1 MSRVLI
7 YCDITFKYNA
17 DLPMISLSPSLR
29 RRMLGLD
36 GELGIWIPDE
46 AFWLAP
52 KFVADTIVIP
62 GCVDATDAIRACISC
77 SCSD

>member
-1 MSRVLI
+1 
-7 YCDITFKYNA
+7 
-17 DLPMISLSPSLR
+17 MISLSPSLR

-46 AFWLAP
+46 IFWLAP

-77 SCSD
+77 SCSDWPVMIAGWPGACAS

>member
-1 MSRVLI
+1 
-7 YCDITFKYNA
+7 
-17 DLPMISLSPSLR
+17 
-29 RRMLGLD
+29 MLGLD

-46 AFWLAP
+46 IFWLAP